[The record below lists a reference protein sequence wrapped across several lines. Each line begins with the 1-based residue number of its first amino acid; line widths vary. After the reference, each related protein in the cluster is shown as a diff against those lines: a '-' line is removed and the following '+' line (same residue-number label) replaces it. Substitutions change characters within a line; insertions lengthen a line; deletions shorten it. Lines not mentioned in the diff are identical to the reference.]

1 MINLINYFLF
11 LFFLWL
17 IFMVMGHNFSASFAI
32 IGAIFSFL
40 ISLISYRFNLINKKS
55 ELLFLSLGFYHHFFK
70 LYFKNF
76 YSSLML
82 IIKIVSGKKN
92 INPVIYKLLIDDNN
106 KSFNPSSLI
115 STINM
120 NTGLLVIFNENNSL
134 LIHALNEEYI
144 NHFNFSANIAKLNN
158 LNDDKL
164 V

>member
-1 MINLINYFLF
+1 
-11 LFFLWL
+11 
-17 IFMVMGHNFSASFAI
+17 MVMGHNFSVSFAI

-55 ELLFLSLGFYHHFFK
+55 ELLFLSFGFHRHFFK

-76 YSSLML
+76 YSSLIL
-82 IIKIVSGKKN
+82 IINIVLGKKN
-92 INPVIYKLLIDDNN
+92 INPVVYKLLIDDGN
-106 KSFNPSSLI
+106 KIFNPSSLI

-120 NTGLLVIFNENNSL
+120 NTGLLVIFNENNL
-134 LIHALNEEYI
+134 LLVHALNDEYLS
-144 NHFNFSANIAKLNN
+144 NFNFSANIAKLNN

>member
-1 MINLINYFLF
+1 
-11 LFFLWL
+11 
-17 IFMVMGHNFSASFAI
+17 
-32 IGAIFSFL
+32 
-40 ISLISYRFNLINKKS
+40 
-55 ELLFLSLGFYHHFFK
+55 
-70 LYFKNF
+70 
-76 YSSLML
+76 ML

-92 INPVIYKLLIDDNN
+92 INPVIYNLLIDDNN